1 MKTIRWLRRWILRW
15 EVIVGFTVLLLLAWF
30 GTRAFLFDYFR
41 VPTASMH
48 PTIPAGSLILI
59 DKRGFG
65 NYGLF
70 GYLPFQT
77 RGARAVDRA
86 DIIVSQQEGTRAHY
100 VQRVIDLP
108 GDRITYQ
115 DKRQRIND
123 RSIPLEFGTTD
134 QRLQYATENIDG
146 HAVTIAFMSDRYS
159 RDTDVVVP
167 AGQLFVLGDNRDN
180 ARDSRFIG
188 FVPKASIIG
197 RVSKVVQPPRDP

>member
-1 MKTIRWLRRWILRW
+1 MKTIRWLRRWIFRW

-86 DIIVSQQEGTRAHY
+86 DIIVSQQEGRVPTTRDWPSWRSHH
-100 VQRVIDLP
+100 VP
-108 GDRITYQ
+108 
-115 DKRQRIND
+115 RQAPED
-123 RSIPLEFGTTD
+123 QRSI
-134 QRLQYATENIDG
+134 N
-146 HAVTIAFMSDRYS
+146 AVGIRYN
-159 RDTDVVVP
+159 
-167 AGQLFVLGDNRDN
+167 G
-180 ARDSRFIG
+180 
-188 FVPKASIIG
+188 PKAAV
-197 RVSKVVQPPRDP
+197 RH